1 MRAVHDM
8 RRSRHLTGCV
18 IGLIAAAAVGS
29 AQSPATPANKPGTPK
44 AVPESPKPDQPQA
57 NRGVEVRLRRLESV
71 SWNPVT
77 QELTWVLSSGDLGSG
92 GYSPTKQES
101 YVIHMDTAIMKFEG
115 ADRHFDPDEAEQV
128 GKLMDLIC
136 RYALESTIWW
146 EHGESEKPDDQSAP
160 VPNTP
165 DPKTKDKGN
174 TDKSK
179 KVPPG
184 MLRGSTPPPAETQ
197 TVATTVAAR
206 P

>member
-1 MRAVHDM
+1 
-8 RRSRHLTGCV
+8 
-18 IGLIAAAAVGS
+18 
-29 AQSPATPANKPGTPK
+29 
-44 AVPESPKPDQPQA
+44 
-57 NRGVEVRLRRLESV
+57 
-71 SWNPVT
+71 
-77 QELTWVLSSGDLGSG
+77 
-92 GYSPTKQES
+92 
-101 YVIHMDTAIMKFEG
+101 MKFEG
-115 ADRHFDPDEAEQV
+115 SDRHFDPDEAEQV

-160 VPNTP
+160 VPTP
-165 DPKTKDKGN
+165 DPNTKDKGN